1 MLRERK
7 TEEQMGYEMVLLEE
21 LVPQDH
27 LLRKVKAAVDFS
39 FIHELCKDLYC
50 LDNGRPAVPPEM
62 LFKMLLL
69 GYLYGIP
76 SEVKLAEAVNENIA
90 FKWFLGLKLT
100 EKGPDHAT
108 ISMNRV
114 RRFRDNNIA
123 EKIFNEI
130 LRQCVE
136 KGLVGGKILYTDST
150 HIKAKANKHRKTYVT
165 VEETPKEYL
174 EELNAQV
181 DLDRKVLGKKAFEH
195 EEDPQPEKRT
205 KAQSLTDP
213 DAGQQTREGK
223 PDGFHYSEHRTV
235 DSKNNVIVNVH
246 VEPANINDMTP
257 IPEILNE
264 IDKRLGILPTYM
276 GFDAGYHSAPIA
288 HLLAKKNIQGVIGYR
303 RHTHKEETYGK
314 YRFRY
319 DPVYD
324 IYWCPEKHPLYW
336 KTTTR
341 QGYRQYFSDRKICE
355 HCPRRNE
362 CFGKSTKRRMVERH
376 VWQDELDDI
385 NAFTKTPIG
394 KRLYAWR
401 KETIERSFAE
411 AKVNHGLRFARMLGI
426 QNMREQCFLT
436 AAVQNIKR
444 LVKAFFLLFSSAFS
458 LIITQTPDSNWN
470 QGFVDGLNRRRCIF
484 HLRRLL
490 FFYSSSS
497 SSNE

>member
-21 LVPQDH
+21 LVPEDH

-50 LDNGRPAVPPEM
+50 MDNGRPAVPPEM

-100 EKGPDHAT
+100 EKGPNHAT

-123 EKIFNEI
+123 EQIFNEI

-165 VEETPKEYL
+165 VEETPKEYM

-181 DLDRKVLGKKAFEH
+181 ELDRKALGKKAFEH
-195 EEDPQPEKRT
+195 EENQEREKRR

-246 VEPANINDMTP
+246 IEPANINDMTP
-257 IPEILNE
+257 VPEILNE

-276 GFDAGYHSAPIA
+276 GFDAGYHSAQIA
-288 HLLAKKNIQGVIGYR
+288 HLLEKKNIQGVIGYR
-303 RHTHKEETYGK
+303 RHTHKQETYGNT
-314 YRFRY
+314 
-319 DPVYD
+319 DSD
-324 IYWCPEKHPLYW
+324 
-336 KTTTR
+336 TTR
-341 QGYRQYFSDRKICE
+341 NTISIGARKSIRSIGQPPPAKVTDNTSATEKSAKTVQEGMNALAKVREEGWWKDMYGRMHLMILPPLPRPQSAEGCMHGERKPLNVHLQKRRSITACALLVCSASKICV
-355 HCPRRNE
+355 N
-362 CFGKSTKRRMVERH
+362 
-376 VWQDELDDI
+376 
-385 NAFTKTPIG
+385 NA
-394 KRLYAWR
+394 
-401 KETIERSFAE
+401 S
-411 AKVNHGLRFARMLGI
+411 
-426 QNMREQCFLT
+426 
-436 AAVQNIKR
+436 
-444 LVKAFFLLFSSAFS
+444 
-458 LIITQTPDSNWN
+458 
-470 QGFVDGLNRRRCIF
+470 
-484 HLRRLL
+484 
-490 FFYSSSS
+490 
-497 SSNE
+497 